1 MFLLAKL
8 LIGAC
13 MISLSV
19 IIHAIV
25 CDLTFRFIGGHA
37 RPMLRVFGRFWT
49 IPALIATVFL
59 IGASIMAQIWVWTL
73 LFWQVDASIFA
84 SFEDALYFS
93 TITFTTVGYGDV
105 VMQPAWRL
113 LSGTEAING
122 MLIFGWSAATIFE
135 VMYKLYEGNK
145 SFERWK
151 GADGH
156 VD

>member
-19 IIHAIV
+19 IIHAVI
-25 CDLTFRFIGGHA
+25 CDLTFRFIGRHA
-37 RPMLRVFGRFWT
+37 RLLLRGFGRFWT
-49 IPALIATVFL
+49 IPALIVTVFL
-59 IGASIMAQIWVWTL
+59 IGASIMAQIWMWTI
-73 LFWQVDASIFA
+73 LFWHVDAAAFS

-105 VMQPAWRL
+105 VMQPEWRL
-113 LSGTEAING
+113 ISGTEAING
-122 MLIFGWSAATIFE
+122 MLIFGWSTATIFE

-145 SFERWK
+145 FFERLK
-151 GADGH
+151 GADQN
-156 VD
+156 VK